1 MMRRWVG
8 LAVTLCVFASACG
21 RADTDAHAMPRSTPS
36 RRRSTT
42 SVTTLVRRRV
52 QITRVILGRSVQGR
66 PITAV
71 HLLGA
76 AAAAAAARRVVVF
89 GCIHGNETAGIA
101 VTQRLEHLPPPA
113 ALDLWIVDN
122 VNPDGAAARTRDNA
136 DGVDLNRNFPY
147 AWQPL
152 GHPGVEEYSG
162 ARPLSE
168 PESRI
173 IAGFLTRVRPDVTIW
188 FHQHQHLVD
197 LSGGDPSIERRYARL
212 VGLPFQEL
220 TRYPGSVASWQNATL
235 RPTTAFVVELA
246 AGTLTAPDADRYVR
260 AVSQLLP
267 SAPAG

>member
-1 MMRRWVG
+1 MTRRWVC
-8 LAVTLCVFASACG
+8 LAVTLCAFCSACG
-21 RADTDAHAMPRSTPS
+21 GADTDAHAVLPSTP
-36 RRRSTT
+36 RRPRSTT
-42 SVTTLVRRRV
+42 SAAATSATTLARRRAQV
-52 QITRVILGRSVQGR
+52 TRVILGRSVQGR

-76 AAAAAAARRVVVF
+76 AATHRIVVV
-89 GCIHGNETAGIA
+89 GCIHGDEPAGIA
-101 VTQRLEHLPPPA
+101 VAHRLEQLPPPA
-113 ALDLWIVDN
+113 ALDLWVVDN
-122 VNPDGAAARTRDNA
+122 VNPDGVAAGTRDNA

-188 FHQHQHLVD
+188 FHQHQDLVD

-212 VGLPFQEL
+212 VGLPSQEL
-220 TRYPGSVASWQNATL
+220 TRYPGSVAGWQNATL
-235 RPTTAFVVELA
+235 RPTTAFVVELP
-246 AGTLTAPDADRYVR
+246 AGTLTAPAADRYAR
-260 AVSQLLP
+260 AVSQLL
-267 SAPAG
+267 GV

>member
-1 MMRRWVG
+1 MTRRWVG
-8 LAVTLCVFASACG
+8 LAVMLCAFCSACG
-21 RADTDAHAMPRSTPS
+21 GADTDAHAMPRSTA
-36 RRRSTT
+36 RRQRSTT
-42 SVTTLVRRRV
+42 SVARSVATPVRRRAQV
-52 QITRVILGRSVQGR
+52 TRVILGRSVQGR

-76 AAAAAAARRVVVF
+76 AATRRIVVV
-89 GCIHGNETAGIA
+89 GCIHGNEPAGIA
-101 VTQRLEHLPPPA
+101 VTQRLEQLPSPT
-113 ALDLWIVDN
+113 ALDLWVVDN

-136 DGVDLNRNFPY
+136 DGVDLNRNFPT

-188 FHQHQHLVD
+188 FHQHQDLVD
-197 LSGGDPSIERRYARL
+197 LSGGDPSIERRYAQL
-212 VGLPFQEL
+212 VGLPFQQL

-235 RPTTAFVVELA
+235 PPTTAFVVELP
-246 AGTLTAPDADRYVR
+246 AGTLTAPDADRYAR

-267 SAPAG
+267 RAPAR